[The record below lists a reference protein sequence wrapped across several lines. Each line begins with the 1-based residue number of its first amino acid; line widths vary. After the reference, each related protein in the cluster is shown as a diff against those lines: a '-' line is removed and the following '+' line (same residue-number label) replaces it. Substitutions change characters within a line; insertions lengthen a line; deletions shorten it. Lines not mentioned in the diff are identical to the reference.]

1 MVAENKAEKNHAT
14 LITTYPKGGGVSTLH
29 ELSCSSVAQ

>member
-14 LITTYPKGGGVSTLH
+14 LITTYPKGGGSPLSTSLA
-29 ELSCSSVAQ
+29 VAQ